1 MPKVR
6 MKTGCT
12 RQDNAYFKQCIKNI
26 RILEDLYLQDM
37 SCEMVKWWLQFWY
50 QELNNLTSVNE

>member
-12 RQDNAYFKQCIKNI
+12 RQDNEYVKQCIKNI
-26 RILEDLYLQDM
+26 LWLEDLYLQDM
-37 SCEMVKWWLQFWY
+37 ECEMVKYWLQVWY
-50 QELNNLTSVNE
+50 QELNEKTSVNE

>member
-1 MPKVR
+1 